1 MQNLPKLQIKN
12 QQEFKLIE
20 GHPWIYSNCIANF
33 AELKTLEKGSLVE
46 VCLPK
51 KPAFAIAYFNPNQ
64 LIAGRILTYD
74 ASEIIDEKFFEKRI
88 LTAKILREKFF
99 DKPFYRLIH
108 SEADG
113 LAGLVIDR
121 FDDILS
127 CQISTLGMEKLQDF
141 LILALKKLFPNCKII
156 FKNDSESRKF
166 EGLEVEIKTIHGEIS
181 GQKTIEE
188 NGVKFNINIE
198 SGQKT
203 GWYYDQRKNREFV
216 GSISS
221 GAEVLDAF
229 CYQGSFGLNALKNGA
244 KSVTFIDSSQEAVDR
259 ARSNVELNDLNIAK
273 CEFVCE
279 KAFVALEKMASASKQ
294 FDIIVLDPPAFV
306 KTKKDLH
313 SGLKGYEKLVRLALP
328 LLKTNGILFL
338 ASCSHNVSLDDLTD
352 AANKATRKF
361 FENKKTAKLVRTFG
375 ADIDH
380 PLHPTLKESEYLK
393 SIAFFI

>member
-1 MQNLPKLQIKN
+1 MQTLPKLQIKN

-33 AELKTLEKGSLVE
+33 AELKALEKGSLVE

-51 KPAFAIAYFNPNQ
+51 KPSFAIAYFNPNQ

-74 ASEIIDEKFFEKRI
+74 VSEKIDETFFEKRI
-88 LTAKILREKFF
+88 LSAKILREKFF

-141 LILALKKLFPNCKII
+141 LILALKKIFPNCKII
-156 FKNDSESRKF
+156 FRNDSESRRF
-166 EGLEVEIKTIHGEIS
+166 EGLEPEIKTVHGEVEAEKI
-181 GQKTIEE
+181 IEE
-188 NGVKFNINIE
+188 NGVKFSIDIKL
-198 SGQKT
+198 GQKT
-203 GWYYDQRKNREFV
+203 GWYYDQRQNREFI
-216 GSISS
+216 GSI
-221 GAEVLDAF
+221 AANCAVLDAF
-229 CYQGSFGLNALKNGA
+229 CYQGSFGLNALKNNA
-244 KSVTFIDSSQEAVDR
+244 KSVTFIDSSQSAIDK
-259 ARSNVELNDLNIAK
+259 AKSNVELNNFSQEK
-273 CEFVCE
+273 CEFICE
-279 KAFVALEKMASASKQ
+279 KAFVALEKMAAENKR
-294 FDIIVLDPPAFV
+294 FDIVLLDPPAFV

-328 LLKTNGILFL
+328 LLKENGVLFL
-338 ASCSHNVSLDDLTD
+338 ASCSHNVSLDDLID
-352 AANKATRKF
+352 AANKATRKA
-361 FENKKTAKLVRTFG
+361 FENKKTAKLIRTFG
-375 ADIDH
+375 AHIDH

-393 SIAFFI
+393 SIAFFV